1 MASERQDMDP
11 ATLRWAASL
20 LEDEARYVGKVM
32 GQHWNQAADELRA
45 QADFIERRREVRRMV
60 AGHG

>member
-1 MASERQDMDP
+1 MDP